1 MTFADRFNLA
11 LMRKGL
17 SRRRLADLIGVSQ
30 QSVQYWATGRNAPSP
45 ERLVALARVLGVTPE
60 WLMTGAGDENA
71 PASTSNVRVYM
82 PEEADT
88 PPAGVIA
95 IPEYELTF
103 SAGAGAEPEPEWVIV
118 EDATPFWY
126 REDWFTK
133 RRLLPSRCKRALVRG
148 DSMEPI
154 ISSGDHI
161 MFYEEL
167 DPSVGCVQVVEGK
180 IYVISVGNEMR
191 VKRLTKVKNGLR
203 LISENAAM
211 FPPETYTGEECDRIR
226 IYGRVIEITRSLI

>member
-1 MTFADRFNLA
+1 MTFAERFKFV

-17 SRRRLADLIGVSQ
+17 SRRRLADLIGVSPQ
-30 QSVQYWATGRNAPSP
+30 TVHYWATGRNSPSP
-45 ERLVALARVLGVTPE
+45 ERLVELARALEVAPE
-60 WLMTGAGDENA
+60 WLLTGAAAEGS
-71 PASTSNVRVYM
+71 PAAMSNVQVYM

-103 SAGAGAEPEPEWVIV
+103 SAGPGAEPEWVVV

-133 RRLLPSRCKRALVRG
+133 RRLSPARCKRALVRG

-211 FPPETYTGEECDRIR
+211 FPPETYTGDECDRIR